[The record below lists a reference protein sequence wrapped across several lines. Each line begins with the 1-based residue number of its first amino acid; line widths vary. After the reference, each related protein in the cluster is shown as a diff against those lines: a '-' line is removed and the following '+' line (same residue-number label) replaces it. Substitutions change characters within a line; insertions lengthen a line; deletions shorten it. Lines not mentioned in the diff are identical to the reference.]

1 MHLAAWLALVL
12 VLSKGFSLGRMHDFS
27 WLRVLAMASFVDVLF
42 ALGLG
47 TVASLTLRVV
57 GEGSRIG
64 GALRHVFVAI
74 CVSCAFYAVV
84 AAGVFNYFGRHLSYD
99 LLKLVHGVGAI
110 QSSIGDRLTLPIV
123 LALIGVPAGYYAL
136 SRRLAWRRK
145 SPVFL
150 VSLLLAWSA
159 FGGWQYYQGSRPYFM
174 PHLAVNPHMELVRST
189 WNGLIGARKPS
200 LQIDYPRHYLDEF
213 QTFSM
218 RQASAPSAWRVSSVV
233 PPKNVIFIVLESV
246 GTKYLS
252 LYGSRYNTTPNLNE
266 EAVNALVF
274 ENFYAHTP
282 YTSCSFIALNFH
294 ISWHAV
300 ALCPREFRPGGFPTA
315 ATDSCRDTQATRGAH
330 RLPEQ
335 RRS

>member
-1 MHLAAWLALVL
+1 MGLEHRNLQLATSDLHRFDETCKIQQSRRVSARIPRMLLSEKHQASPPGTAPPPVFASMQLAAWLALVL

-27 WLRVLAMASFVDVLF
+27 WLRALAMASFVDVLF

-57 GEGSRIG
+57 GEGSRIA
-64 GALRHVFVAI
+64 GALRHAFVAI

-99 LLKLVHGVGAI
+99 LLKLVHGVGAM
-110 QSSIGDRLTLPIV
+110 QSSIGDRLTLPIA

-159 FGGWQYYQGSRPYFM
+159 FGCWQYYQGPRPYFM

-189 WNGLIGARKPS
+189 WNGLTGARKTI
-200 LQIDYPRHYLDEF
+200 LADRL
-213 QTFSM
+213 
-218 RQASAPSAWRVSSVV
+218 SAP
-233 PPKNVIFIVLESV
+233 L
-246 GTKYLS
+246 
-252 LYGSRYNTTPNLNE
+252 
-266 EAVNALVF
+266 
-274 ENFYAHTP
+274 
-282 YTSCSFIALNFH
+282 
-294 ISWHAV
+294 
-300 ALCPREFRPGGFPTA
+300 PG
-315 ATDSCRDTQATRGAH
+315 
-330 RLPEQ
+330 
-335 RRS
+335 